1 VGVVARRPRVLIVDA
16 EPLVRWAL
24 REALTAAGFDAI
36 EMDADPPFASVDN
49 VDVLMLDATLA
60 GAGALRVLEHVR
72 ARNPRC
78 AVVLLTS
85 FDAVGLARLA
95 GGSSIWRA
103 VQKPFDLPAVV
114 SVVEELSRKR
124 GASLHSS

>member
-1 VGVVARRPRVLIVDA
+1 MAAHPSRVLIVDA

-24 REALTAAGFDAI
+24 KEALTSAGFEAV
-36 EMDADPPFASVDN
+36 EMDADPPYPPVDD
-49 VDVLMLDATLA
+49 VDVLMVDATLA
-60 GAGALRVLEHVR
+60 GTAPLRVLEHVR

-85 FDAVGLARLA
+85 FDAVGLARLTSA
-95 GGSSIWRA
+95 SSRWRA

-114 SVVEELSRKR
+114 GVVRELSRKR
-124 GASLHSS
+124 APAVH

>member
-1 VGVVARRPRVLIVDA
+1 VVAHPPRVLIVDA

-24 REALTAAGFDAI
+24 REALTSAGFEAI
-36 EMDADPPFASVDN
+36 EMDADPPFALVDD

-60 GAGALRVLEHVR
+60 GTGALRVLEHVR

-85 FDAVGLARLA
+85 FDAVGLARLT
-95 GGSSIWRA
+95 GGSALWRA

-114 SVVEELSRKR
+114 GVVQELSRKR
-124 GASLHSS
+124 TAATN